1 MVGDQLLRAYDR
13 KRSRHVEFSSAIK
26 GISGMLH
33 GTPTERAKG
42 ESACESFYSNLFVHN
57 LVFFRAADL
66 KEDDILDLEEVEAT
80 VAGHIELFS
89 IALTLVVKYSVN
101 ALKTASLT
109 KGSSSSLP
117 PKSIEKRLDP
127 LTLSFYRLG

>member
-1 MVGDQLLRAYDR
+1 
-13 KRSRHVEFSSAIK
+13 
-26 GISGMLH
+26 MLH